1 MFHVWRA
8 LVRTGLRRTPFFD
21 AFLPWSLLP
30 RKNHNSQQRLAKAL
44 AIISMPHK
52 HTVYRSVEMATMRTL
67 FQLVVPQSLDVFTLR
82 FIITAAAQV
91 GLRDTVLLE
100 ALARRALILVAT
112 MTTAEYVASVVWAL
126 CRLRLVV
133 SALLRALVIRLHAI
147 EGGVTSH
154 GKNVVAS
161 LKSLT

>member
-1 MFHVWRA
+1 MVWRV

-21 AFLPWSLLP
+21 AFLSWSVLQH
-30 RKNHNSQQRLAKAL
+30 NHNYQQHRLVRAL
-44 AIISMPHK
+44 AIVAVPHK
-52 HTVYRSVEMATMRTL
+52 HGAYRSVEIATMRTL
-67 FQLVVPQSLDVFTLR
+67 FKRVAPQFLNAYDLKLLLV
-82 FIITAAAQV
+82 AAAQV

-100 ALARRALILVAT
+100 ALARRALIVVPT
-112 MTTAEYVASVVWAL
+112 MNTAELVASVVWAL

-133 SALLRALVIRLHAI
+133 SALMKALVIRLHAI

-154 GKNVVAS
+154 GKHVVAS